1 MKTAFPPAD
10 ILLPNVS
17 DMTKWSVV
25 ACDQYTGEP
34 EYWRDTEKIVG
45 DAPSTL
51 RLTLPEI
58 YLEEPDVSERIA
70 KIDSNIELFGVGS
83 IPRV

>member
-1 MKTAFPPAD
+1 MKTAFTPAD

-34 EYWRDTEKIVG
+34 EYWRDTEKLS
-45 DAPSTL
+45 A
-51 RLTLPEI
+51 TLPP
-58 YLEEPDVSERIA
+58 LSA
-70 KIDSNIELFGVGS
+70 
-83 IPRV
+83 